1 MKALLFIHQPDRV
14 ALKASDVSAADWLYQ
29 HTWKNIVFFHLC
41 CCSFSQGRKSPYNI
55 AIYMIKGNI
64 ELPSRVPWQRGFWNS
79 RVKRSPKNSSRKAIC
94 KVRLF
99 YFIKISCLRLL
110 WLGPSD
116 RFATKWHLFLTVSW
130 RLLVFNVLGNVTNS
144 LLLCGAMRDV
154 NEICKSRST
163 TLFILTP
170 TIYCLTMKPSKI
182 IWTSVV
188 FHQDTYWEAE
198 SNQLRTI
205 RES

>member
-14 ALKASDVSAADWLYQ
+14 VQKASDVSAADWLYQ
-29 HTWKNIVFFHLC
+29 QTWKNIVFFHVYC
-41 CCSFSQGRKSPYNI
+41 YGFSKGRKSLYNT
-55 AIYMIKGNI
+55 AVYLIKGNI

-116 RFATKWHLFLTVSW
+116 RFATKRHLFLTVSW
-130 RLLVFNVLGNVTNS
+130 RLLVFNVLGNVITS
-144 LLLCGAMRDV
+144 LLLCGAMCDV

-170 TIYCLTMKPSKI
+170 KIYC
-182 IWTSVV
+182 
-188 FHQDTYWEAE
+188 F
-198 SNQLRTI
+198 
-205 RES
+205 

>member
-1 MKALLFIHQPDRV
+1 MTCQQLTGYINTREKISYFFTYVVTAFLRAGNPRRSLCDERQYWTPFSSPLTKRLLKF
-14 ALKASDVSAADWLYQ
+14 A
-29 HTWKNIVFFHLC
+29 
-41 CCSFSQGRKSPYNI
+41 
-55 AIYMIKGNI
+55 
-64 ELPSRVPWQRGFWNS
+64 
-79 RVKRSPKNSSRKAIC
+79 VKRSPKNSSSKAIC

-116 RFATKWHLFLTVSW
+116 RFATKRHLFLTVSW